1 MNGSGAALLLGGD
14 VAMKKQDEFPAP
26 ELPEDPEARREL
38 ARQFVGL
45 ITIYAE
51 DQERACRA
59 IHEALQPL
67 RELLD

>member
-1 MNGSGAALLLGGD
+1 
-14 VAMKKQDEFPAP
+14 MKKQDEFPAP

-45 ITIYAE
+45 ITMYAD

-59 IHEALQPL
+59 IHGALQHL
-67 RELLD
+67 QELLD

>member
-1 MNGSGAALLLGGD
+1 MNGSGAALQSGGD
-14 VAMKKQDEFPAP
+14 EAMKIQDEFPAP

-45 ITIYAE
+45 ITIYAD

-59 IHEALQPL
+59 IHGALQHL
-67 RELLD
+67 QELLD

>member
-1 MNGSGAALLLGGD
+1 MR
-14 VAMKKQDEFPAP
+14 KPDEFDEPD
-26 ELPEDPEARREL
+26 LPVDPEARREL

-45 ITIYAE
+45 IEIYAN

-59 IHEALQPL
+59 IHEALKPL